1 MTTNLFVRRAV
12 RCTLF
17 ASAAT
22 ALAASLPAQAQQQE
36 SSTIQEVVVTGSRIA
51 QPGLTSVSPVT
62 AVSADTVKIEGV
74 TRVEDLINN
83 MPQAF
88 ADFGGNLSN
97 GSTGTATVNLRN
109 LGPQR
114 TLVLVNSRRLMP
126 GDPTQNGQGSPDL
139 NQIPAALIERV
150 EVLSGGASA
159 VYGAD
164 AVAGVVNFIMNDK
177 FEGVR
182 LDAQY
187 SLYQHNNDSSI
198 ADIVRARNFKLPDS
212 NVADGAT
219 RDFTFVAGVNTEDG
233 RGNAT
238 VYLGYRQL

>member
-1 MTTNLFVRRAV
+1 
-12 RCTLF
+12 
-17 ASAAT
+17 
-22 ALAASLPAQAQQQE
+22 
-36 SSTIQEVVVTGSRIA
+36 
-51 QPGLTSVSPVT
+51 
-62 AVSADTVKIEGV
+62 V

-83 MPQAF
+83 LPQAF
-88 ADFGGNLSN
+88 ADLGGNLSN

-126 GDPTQNGQGSPDL
+126 GDPTQNGQASPDL

-187 SLYQHNNDSSI
+187 SLYQHKNDSSV

-212 NVADGAT
+212 NVADGTT

-238 VYLGYRQL
+238 VYLGYRQLEAIRQDARDFSACALASSDVEPGLFGCGGSGTPASLRRFRMAMVAI